1 MCIVIMEFTKKDLN
15 KTLRVKPADME
26 KNRKWWKIDANGKVL
41 GRLAVDIAK
50 LLLGKHK
57 AYYAD
62 FWDAGDFVIVENI
75 DKIKVTGN
83 KLQNNVIYSY
93 SGYKGNLK
101 QVTWDILM
109 KKDPAKLLTAVVRGM
124 LSKNKLRDKRIK
136 RMKLAIWT
144 TTQFDHFKPITLS
157 K

>member
-1 MCIVIMEFTKKDLN
+1 MEFTKKDLN

-26 KNRKWWKIDANGKVL
+26 KNRTWWKIDATWKVL

-57 AYYAD
+57 AYYSD
-62 FWDAGDFVIVENI
+62 FWDAGDFVLIENI
-75 DKIKVTGN
+75 DKVKVTGK
-83 KLQNNVIYSY
+83 KLQDNLMYSY

-101 QVTWDILM
+101 QITRELVM
-109 KKDPAKLLTAVVRGM
+109 KKNPERLLTAVVRGM

-136 RMKLAIWT
+136 RMKLVVGT
-144 TTQFDHFKPITLS
+144 TTKYDHFKPVTL